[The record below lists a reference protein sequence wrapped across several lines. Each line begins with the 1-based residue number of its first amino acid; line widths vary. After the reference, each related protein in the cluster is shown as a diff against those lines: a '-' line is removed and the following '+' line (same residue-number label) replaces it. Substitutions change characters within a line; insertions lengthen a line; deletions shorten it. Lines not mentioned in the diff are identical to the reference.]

1 MGGLNRF
8 YLVWQGLND
17 GGTCLNIR
25 ALRTIITMPAY
36 KAARTLEKTYREV
49 PKDSYDQ
56 ILVVDDA
63 SPDGTVEVARSLGLA
78 VRRHESNRGYGA
90 NQKTCYDWALS
101 EGADIVV
108 LLHPDYQYAPHRV
121 PALIEP
127 IRQGRCDFVFGSR
140 FKDGGDPLG
149 GGMPFYRYVGNRL
162 TTGIENLLLRTSFC
176 ELHSGMKAYSRR
188 FLELIGYRGFSDR
201 FVFDSE
207 MVIQAVLLGFRIE
220 EVAIPTR
227 YAEDSSSVAI
237 GSSFRYI
244 FETLGALHR
253 GLRDRDRL
261 RRERLERENALGL

>member
-1 MGGLNRF
+1 MEGLNRF
-8 YLVWQGLND
+8 YRVWQGLND
-17 GGTCLNIR
+17 GGRCLNIG

-36 KAARTLEKTYREV
+36 KAARTLEKTFREV

-149 GGMPFYRYVGNRL
+149 GGMPFYRFVGNRL

>member
-1 MGGLNRF
+1 MP
-8 YLVWQGLND
+8 GLND
-17 GGTCLNIR
+17 GGACLNIP
-25 ALRTIITMPAY
+25 ALRTIVTMPAY
-36 KAARTLEKTYREV
+36 KAARTLEKTYREI
-49 PKDSYDQ
+49 PGGSYDQ
-56 ILVVDDA
+56 VLVVDDA
-63 SPDGTVEVARSLGLA
+63 SPDGTVEVARSLGLP
-78 VRRHESNRGYGA
+78 VRRHEVNRGYGA

-121 PALIEP
+121 PALVEP
-127 IRQGRCDFVFGSR
+127 IREGRCDFAFGSR

-149 GGMPFYRYVGNRL
+149 GGMPLYRYAGNKL
-162 TTGIENLLLRTSFC
+162 TTGIENYFLRTSFS

-188 FLELIGYRGFSDR
+188 FLELIGYRGFSDK

-207 MVIQAVLLGFRIE
+207 MVVQAVLLGFRIE

-227 YAEDSSSVAI
+227 YAEDSSSVDVV
-237 GSSFRYI
+237 SSFRYI

-261 RRERLERENALGL
+261 KQERLERENALGL